1 MIIVIIY
8 FLIFILIP
16 AISSAAV
23 KTWDGRGSNV
33 LWSNGTNWSP
43 DGVPLSG
50 GDDIAIEGGGTV
62 HMDVNVT
69 LTGTLNVKWG
79 ESLS

>member
-1 MIIVIIY
+1 M
-8 FLIFILIP
+8 
-16 AISSAAV
+16 
-23 KTWDGRGSNV
+23 
-33 LWSNGTNWSP
+33 WSNGTNWSP